1 MKLYYGWVLVVTL
14 GVTETISW
22 GVLYYAFAVY
32 LAPMEAELRWSRG
45 DMTGAFSFGLLLA
58 GLAAIPV
65 GRWLDRHGPRL
76 LMTGG
81 SIAGTVLVLTWSGVS
96 NLTQLYVVW
105 GGIGLAMSATLYD
118 PAFATATRWFERK
131 RIRALTLITLMAGFA
146 STIFLPLSEW
156 LIQQQGWRTSLVTL
170 AIILAVGTIPAHGLV
185 LRRRPEDL
193 GFHPDGEPMRQ
204 HHSEVSHAT
213 AFNVGEALRD
223 PAFAWV
229 AVAFWLSTIA
239 VIAVGVH
246 LVPYLM
252 DQGYD
257 STFAATATGA
267 IGAMQVVARLILA
280 PFGERAS
287 PRLLAAATLSFVPAS
302 LLVLLLVPSTLG
314 VILFVVLFGA
324 ARGSNTLTRPALLAH
339 LFGRSQYASIA
350 GVLQF
355 LVSIAQAL
363 APVGAGAAYDVLHTY
378 TPVLWFFVGLSSLS
392 VVAVLP
398 ARRRQPSGY
407 SLQR

>member
-1 MKLYYGWVLVVTL
+1 VKLYYGWVLVVTL

-65 GRWLDRHGPRL
+65 GRWLDQHGPRL
-76 LMTGG
+76 LMTVG
-81 SIAGTVLVLTWSGVS
+81 SIVGTLLVLAWSGVE
-96 NLTQLYVVW
+96 NLTQLYLLW
-105 GGIGLAMSATLYD
+105 AGIGLAMSGTLYD

-146 STIFLPLSEW
+146 STIFLPLAEW
-156 LIQQQGWRTSLVTL
+156 LIRQQGWRTSLVTL
-170 AIILAVGTIPAHGLV
+170 AIILAVGTIPAHALV

-193 GFHPDGEPMRQ
+193 GYHPDGEPMTGQ
-204 HHSEVSHAT
+204 HAEVRHTSGIR
-213 AFNVGEALRD
+213 VGEALRD
-223 PAFAWV
+223 RAFAWV
-229 AVAFWLSTIA
+229 AVAFWLSTLA
-239 VIAVGVH
+239 MIAVGVH
-246 LVPYLM
+246 LVPYLV

-257 STFAATATGA
+257 ATFAATATGA

-287 PRLLAAATLSFVPAS
+287 PRLLAAATLSLVPLS
-302 LLVLLLVPSTLG
+302 MLVLLLVPSTVG
-314 VILFVVLFGA
+314 VIAFVVLFGA

-339 LFGRSQYASIA
+339 LFGRGQYASIA

-355 LVSIAQAL
+355 LLSIAQAL
-363 APVGAGAAYDVLHTY
+363 APVGAGAAYDALHTY
-378 TPVLWFFVGLSSLS
+378 VPVLWFLTALSALAVG
-392 VVAVLP
+392 AVLP
-398 ARRRQPSGY
+398 ARRHQAGRY

>member
-1 MKLYYGWVLVVTL
+1 
-14 GVTETISW
+14 
-22 GVLYYAFAVY
+22 
-32 LAPMEAELRWSRG
+32 
-45 DMTGAFSFGLLLA
+45 
-58 GLAAIPV
+58 
-65 GRWLDRHGPRL
+65 
-76 LMTGG
+76 
-81 SIAGTVLVLTWSGVS
+81 
-96 NLTQLYVVW
+96 
-105 GGIGLAMSATLYD
+105 
-118 PAFATATRWFERK
+118 
-131 RIRALTLITLMAGFA
+131 
-146 STIFLPLSEW
+146 
-156 LIQQQGWRTSLVTL
+156 
-170 AIILAVGTIPAHGLV
+170 
-185 LRRRPEDL
+185 
-193 GFHPDGEPMRQ
+193 
-204 HHSEVSHAT
+204 
-213 AFNVGEALRD
+213 
-223 PAFAWV
+223 
-229 AVAFWLSTIA
+229 
-239 VIAVGVH
+239 
-246 LVPYLM
+246 M

-287 PRLLAAATLSFVPAS
+287 PRLLAAATLSFVPVS